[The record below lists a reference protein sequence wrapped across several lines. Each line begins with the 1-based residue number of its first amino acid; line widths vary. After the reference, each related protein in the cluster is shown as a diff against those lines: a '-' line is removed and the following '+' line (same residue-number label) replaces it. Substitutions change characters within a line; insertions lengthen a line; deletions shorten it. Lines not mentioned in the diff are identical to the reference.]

1 MTEYQKIEWVHSQ
14 LSELINGVDVDLKTM
29 QLFIE
34 DIREKYFDNNGDLIN
49 EKYLTKTKFR

>member
-1 MTEYQKIEWVHSQ
+1 MTEYQKIEWLHSQ

-49 EKYLTKTKFR
+49 EK

>member
-1 MTEYQKIEWVHSQ
+1 MTEYQKIEWLHSQ

-49 EKYLTKTKFR
+49 EKQINKTKFN

>member
-29 QLFIE
+29 QLL
-34 DIREKYFDNNGDLIN
+34 G
-49 EKYLTKTKFR
+49 